1 MDPTEHDFT
10 HLNRHATPEAKIAC
24 FRSLF
29 RGRTDVYP
37 QRFESRRTG
46 RAGYSPACSN
56 EWVRG
61 VCEKPRIKCSNCPN
75 QDWIPVS
82 DRLIRWHLSGK
93 DSSGQPFVMGVYPML
108 LDETCHF
115 LALDLDGAGWQEDAV
130 ALARVV
136 QKMDLPLALE
146 RSRSGNGAHLW
157 FFFERTIP
165 AIQARRFGAHL
176 LTEAMDTRPEI
187 GLGSYDRMFPN
198 QDTLPRG
205 GFGNLIAL
213 PLQKAARD
221 AGNSAFLDGGLSP
234 LADQWAFLGQIERIS
249 YGRLSEIVTLA
260 ERANRV
266 VPVRMPPSDEF
277 SLSPWAA
284 PPSRR
289 SADAGIEI
297 SLSKKL
303 EIVFS
308 DKLYIPKAEL
318 PPALRNRML
327 QLAAFQNPEF
337 YKAQAMRLPTYD
349 KPRVIACTE
358 DHPEHIA
365 LPRGCLDAL
374 KALLRRNKVRY
385 RIKDLRVVGSP
396 LGVSFSGALRPEQ
409 TSAAKTLLAHETGV
423 LAATT
428 AFGKTVLAAWM
439 IAERRVNT
447 LILVHR
453 QQLMEQWVERLSEFL
468 DFPKKSIGRLGGGRR
483 KLRGRIDVA
492 LIQSLVRK
500 DVVDDRVADY
510 GHLII
515 DECHHLSAQSF
526 ERAVSRAKAKYV
538 LGLSATVQRKD
549 GHHPIIFMQ
558 CGPIRHRVDAK
569 DQAKARP
576 FRHHV
581 IVRPTGFRQL
591 GKPEDDARFEYQK
604 LCQELMEDRSRNRL
618 ICADVGAAIKAGR
631 QPMVLTERTEHLDIL
646 RGELQALG
654 IASVTLQGG
663 MGKRR
668 RSAAMQDLSHSGTV
682 LLATGRYVGE
692 GFDCSRLD
700 TLFVTMPVSWRGTV
714 AQYVGRLHRL
724 HDGKQVV
731 QVYDYADLDV
741 PMLER
746 MFDKRCAG
754 YEAVGYSILLPASA
768 LPGWPQSVP
777 LPVDPVW
784 KRDYAASVKR
794 LILDGVDD
802 PLAQLFVHAATPDQ
816 KANRARSASE
826 AFLHKRL
833 ETLEATQGR
842 FVLNVELPVPFNQ
855 RGSMEVDFLCEPAK
869 LVIELDGTQHLQ
881 DEAAWRSD
889 RRKDALLQTHGYF
902 VLRFLTTDLAKDL
915 DAVLDSILSVL
926 AHCEGRA
933 MMGSDRREDQL
944 TGLGQA
950 NVLIQQERD

>member
-1 MDPTEHDFT
+1 MTTSDKVHDFT
-10 HLNRHATPEAKIAC
+10 SLNRHSSPAEKIAC

-75 QDWIPVS
+75 QDWIAVT

-93 DSSGQPFVMGVYPML
+93 DSSGLPFVMGVYPML
-108 LDETCHF
+108 LDESCHF
-115 LALDLDGAGWQEDAV
+115 LALDLDGEGWQDDAT
-130 ALARVV
+130 ALTNVV
-136 QKMDLPLALE
+136 RKLELPVALE
-146 RSRSGNGAHLW
+146 RSRSGNGAHIW
-157 FFFERTIP
+157 FFFEQ
-165 AIQARRFGAHL
+165 AIAATQARRFGAHL
-176 LTEAMDTRPEI
+176 LTEAMDARPEI

-221 AGNSAFLDGGLSP
+221 AGHSTFLDDSLEP
-234 LADQWAFLGQIERIS
+234 YADQWAFLGQLERIDS
-249 YGRLSEIVTLA
+249 ARISEIATQA
-260 ERANRV
+260 ERTNRII
-266 VPVRMPPSDEF
+266 PVRMPPSDEF
-277 SLSPWAA
+277 SLTPWKAL
-284 PPSRR
+284 PSRR
-289 SADAGIEI
+289 SADSIIET
-297 SLSKKL
+297 SLTENL

-308 DKLYIPKAEL
+308 DKLYIPKSNL
-318 PPALRNRML
+318 PAALRNRML
-327 QLAAFQNPEF
+327 HLAAFQNPEF

-349 KPRVIACTE
+349 KPRVIACAE
-358 DHPEHIA
+358 AHPEHIA
-365 LPRGCLDAL
+365 LPRGCLDEL
-374 KALLRRNKVRY
+374 KTLLRRHKVRY
-385 RIKDLRVVGSP
+385 RIKDLRVSGDP
-396 LGVSFSGALRPEQ
+396 LQVSFTGALLPQ
-409 TSAAKTLLAHETGV
+409 QVTAAKAMLAHETGV

-428 AFGKTVLAAWM
+428 AFGKTVLAAWL
-439 IAERRVNT
+439 IAERGVNT

-453 QQLMEQWVERLSEFL
+453 QQLMEQWVARLSSFL
-468 DFPKKSIGRLGGGRR
+468 DFPEKSIGRLGGGRR
-483 KLRGRIDVA
+483 KLRGQIDVA
-492 LIQSLVRK
+492 LIQSMVRK
-500 DVVDDRVADY
+500 DVVDDRIADY

-558 CGPIRHRVDAK
+558 CGAIRHRVDAK
-569 DQAKARP
+569 DQAEARP

-581 IVRPTGFRQL
+581 IVRPTGFRSL
-591 GKPEDDARFEYQK
+591 NEPEDDARAEYQK
-604 LCQELMEDRSRNRL
+604 LCQELMDDRAQNRL
-618 ICADVGAAIKAGR
+618 ICADVAAAIEAGR
-631 QPMVLTERTEHLDIL
+631 HPMVLTERTEHLSIL
-646 RGELQALG
+646 ETELTTRG

-663 MGKRR
+663 MGKKQRA
-668 RSAAMQDLSHSGTV
+668 AAMENLDTASTV
-682 LLATGRYVGE
+682 VLATGRYVGE

-731 QVYDYADLDV
+731 QVYDYADLNV
-741 PMLER
+741 SMLER

-754 YEAVGYSILLPASA
+754 YEAVGYSILLPASE

-777 LPVDPVW
+777 LPVDPTW

-802 PLAQLFVHAATPDQ
+802 PLANLFVHVATPVSDE
-816 KANRARSASE
+816 NRARSASE
-826 AFLHKRL
+826 AFLSKRL
-833 ETLEATQGR
+833 ESLPETRGR
-842 FVLNVELPVPFNQ
+842 FRLNVELPIPFNQ
-855 RGSMEVDFLCEPAK
+855 RGTMEVDFLCDPLK

-889 RRKDALLQTHGYF
+889 RQKDLLLQRHGF
-902 VLRFLTTDLAKDL
+902 LVMRFLTSDIGKELDSVL
-915 DAVLDSILSVL
+915 DAILATL
-926 AHCEGRA
+926 AE
-933 MMGSDRREDQL
+933 RERNL
-944 TGLGQA
+944 
-950 NVLIQQERD
+950 